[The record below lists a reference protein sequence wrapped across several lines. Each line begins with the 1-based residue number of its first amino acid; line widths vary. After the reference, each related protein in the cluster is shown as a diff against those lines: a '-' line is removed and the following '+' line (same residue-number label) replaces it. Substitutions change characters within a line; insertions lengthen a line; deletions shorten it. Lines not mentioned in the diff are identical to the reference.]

1 MTALAQPPGQL
12 HLLPPPPAPTATS
25 YRVVTLP
32 PGPAA
37 TPRWSDTIRDLPVA
51 ASRAARAAA
60 LCGEAW
66 LVAADFSA
74 VHITAARDVTP
85 STGTQLSG
93 WAVLAARV
101 ITNLEGT
108 PRP

>member
-1 MTALAQPPGQL
+1 M
-12 HLLPPPPAPTATS
+12 PAD
-25 YRVVTLP
+25 
-32 PGPAA
+32 PAS

-51 ASRAARAAA
+51 ASRAARAATRD
-60 LCGEAW
+60 GQAW

-74 VHITAARDVTP
+74 IHITAAGEVT
-85 STGTQLSG
+85 STCGPQLSG